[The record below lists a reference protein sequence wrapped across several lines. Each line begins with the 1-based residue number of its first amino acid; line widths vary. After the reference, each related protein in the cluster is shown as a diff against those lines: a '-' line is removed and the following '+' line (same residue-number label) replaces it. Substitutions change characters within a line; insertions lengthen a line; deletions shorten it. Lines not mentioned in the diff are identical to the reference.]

1 MIAPSEEVG
10 NLLNSQTART
20 YNIMLFDLSV
30 GGHHPAYI
38 QHLIRYWGEHHLSGQ
53 LNIVVLS
60 KFLEQHKDVVELAQS
75 YGNSGIKFVTVAAA
89 EAATL
94 ETRASFIKRKIRN
107 WQEWKLFR
115 KYAALLKPDEC
126 LFMYFDT
133 FQLPTR
139 FLGRN
144 LPCPI
149 SGLYFRARFHYG
161 DFQPGVFSW
170 KERFQ
175 QWLERNHIFGV
186 VKHPQLKTLF
196 CLDPFAVKYFDR
208 IDKAAEVVYLPDPV
222 QLYAESEL
230 NPETLTKELGIDS
243 NRQVFLLFGVLDGR
257 KGLHEILDAV
267 LLLPAELC
275 QKLCLLLIGPIRFDH
290 KARVQEQIQAIAK
303 STSAQVIVRDQ
314 FVPDRHV
321 QSYFQISDV
330 VLATYQ
336 RHLGTSSILIRA
348 AAAGKPSLS
357 TDYGL
362 MGEWTRRHQLGI
374 AVDSSKPA
382 EVAKGMAQFLQE
394 STQAFC
400 DRDKMQSFAANNSA
414 EHYANVIFQ
423 NLSAK

>member
-1 MIAPSEEVG
+1 MITPSQEVEKS
-10 NLLNSQTART
+10 LDPQSERS
-20 YNIMLFDLSV
+20 YNVMLFDLSV

-38 QHLIRYWGEHHLSGQ
+38 QHLVRYWGKHQLPGQ
-53 LNIVVLS
+53 LNIVVLP
-60 KFLEQHKDVVELAQS
+60 KFLEQHQDVIELAHS
-75 YGNSGIKFVTVAAA
+75 FGDRGVKFVPISSA
-89 EAATL
+89 EAGTL
-94 ETRASFIKRKIRN
+94 SNRASFLKRKTRN
-107 WQEWKLFR
+107 LQEWKLFR
-115 KYAALLKPDEC
+115 KYADLLKPDEC

-149 SGLYFRARFHYG
+149 SGLYFRVRFHYG
-161 DFQPGVFSW
+161 DFQPGAFSW

-208 IDKAAEVVYLPDPV
+208 VKKASKVVYLPDPV
-222 QLYAESEL
+222 QLYTESEL
-230 NPETLTKELGIDS
+230 NPKTLGTELGVDPD
-243 NRQVFLLFGVLDGR
+243 RQIFLLFGVLDGR

-267 LLLPAELC
+267 LLLPTELS
-275 QKLCLLLIGPIRFDH
+275 QKLCLLLVGPIRFDH
-290 KARVQEQIQAIAK
+290 KVRTKEQIQAITE
-303 STSAQVIVRDQ
+303 STPAQVVVCDQ
-314 FVPDRHV
+314 FIPDRHV

-374 AVDSSKPA
+374 TVDSAKPA
-382 EVAKGMAQFLQE
+382 EVAKGMAQFLRE
-394 STQAFC
+394 SPQTFC
-400 DRDKMQSFAANNSA
+400 DRDKMQSFAADNSA
-414 EHYANVIFQ
+414 EHYASVIFQ